1 VVVVVFLQIFLGI
14 LDLIGIA
21 AVGILG
27 ALAVSGVESSQP
39 GNRVSSVLK
48 LLQISGQPFQSQAA
62 ILGITAA
69 ALLITRTAISAFF
82 VRRTLYFL
90 SRRGAVISS
99 ELIAKVLS
107 QPLTAIQSKASQEVL
122 YSVTRGVFTVT
133 MGVIGTV
140 VTLISDFSLLI
151 VVLVGL
157 FVVDHVMAI
166 GTIFLFGFVGFLM
179 YWLLQVRARE
189 LGVQNTELNI
199 QSNEKI
205 IEVLNSYRESVVKN
219 RRAYYANSIG
229 KLRLDLANTEAEM
242 TFMPNVSKYVL
253 ETTVVIGA
261 LLICAMQ
268 FLLRDAS
275 HAVATLAVFMAA
287 GTRIAPAV
295 LRIQQ
300 GALQIRGNIGSAAPT
315 LELIHDLRDLN
326 PDLNYEDEPR
336 FDHKDFLPTIQT
348 SNVTLTY
355 ENRSKPAVNDVS
367 FKIKPG
373 SSLAIVGS
381 SGAGKT
387 SLADL
392 LLGIIEPNSGEIL
405 ISGKKPSEAVIVW
418 PGAIA
423 YVPQDALIVN
433 GSIKEN
439 VALGFNPD
447 NVEDSRIWKALET
460 ARLSEYVRSL
470 PDGINSPVG
479 ERGAKLSGGQRQ
491 RLGIARAMF
500 TEPKLLVMDEST
512 SALDGQTELGITD
525 SIAELRGDVTVVI
538 IAHRLSTVRF
548 ADRLI
553 YLSEGKLIASG
564 TFEEVRVQV
573 PDFDE
578 QARLMGL

>member
-1 VVVVVFLQIFLGI
+1 

-39 GNRVSSVLK
+39 GNRVSAVLEF
-48 LLQISGQPFQSQAA
+48 LQISGQPFQTQAA
-62 ILGITAA
+62 ILGVSAA
-69 ALLITRTAISAFF
+69 ILLISRTAISAFF

-90 SRRGAVISS
+90 SRRGAVISAD
-99 ELIAKVLS
+99 LIAKVLS
-107 QPLTAIQSKASQEVL
+107 QPLTAVQSKGSQEIL

-140 VTLISDFSLLI
+140 VTLISDFSLLL
-151 VVLVGL
+151 VLLIGL
-157 FVVDHVMAI
+157 FVVDPVMAI
-166 GTIFLFGFVGFLM
+166 GTILLFGLVGTLM
-179 YWLLQVRARE
+179 YWILHVRARE

-199 QSNEKI
+199 LSNEKI
-205 IEVLNSYRESVVKN
+205 IEVLSSYRESVVKN
-219 RRAYYANSIG
+219 RRAYYANLIG

-242 TFMPNVSKYVL
+242 AFMPNVSKYVL

-261 LLICAMQ
+261 LLISAMQ

-300 GALQIRGNIGSAAPT
+300 GALQIRGNIGSSAPT
-315 LELIHDLRDLN
+315 LELIRSLSHLKPESDFEN
-326 PDLNYEDEPR
+326 QPR
-336 FDHKDFLPTIQT
+336 FSHTGFSSTVQVRNI
-348 SNVTLTY
+348 SLTY
-355 ENRSKPAVNDVS
+355 ENRPNPAVSGASFDVS
-367 FKIKPG
+367 PG
-373 SSLAIVGS
+373 SSLAIVGT
-381 SGAGKT
+381 SGAGKS

-392 LLGIIEPNSGEIL
+392 LLGIIEPDDGEIL
-405 ISGKKPSEAVIVW
+405 ISGCRPSVAIKKW

-423 YVPQDALIVN
+423 YVPQDVLIVN
-433 GSIKEN
+433 GTIKEN
-439 VALGFNPD
+439 VALGFFARD
-447 NVEDSRIWKALET
+447 IDDSKIWQALET
-460 ARLSEYVRSL
+460 ARLSEYVKNL
-470 PDGINSPVG
+470 PEGIETSVG

-500 TEPKLLVMDEST
+500 TEPRLLVLDEST

-525 SIAELRGDVTVVI
+525 SIAGLSGEVTVVI

-553 YLSEGKLIASG
+553 YLSEGNLLASG
-564 TFEEVRVQV
+564 TFEEVRKLV
-573 PDFDE
+573 PDFDH
-578 QARLMGL
+578 QAKLMGL